1 MEALI
6 FSPLLIIMAHSP
18 EQEPKQP
25 GLKLQVL
32 EAVLIALVLLLQYQ
46 LWIDA
51 DGVRQTYGLR
61 IAIQA
66 QTEENAE
73 LAERNQALEAD
84 ITDLKNGLM
93 AIEERARAEMGMIRP
108 DETFYR
114 ILDQPVSS
122 PPPAKPATVTGKA
135 VVKAPAATVGPLAQ
149 PLKRP
154 AQPLKRPAANPA
166 PRNDDVIPD

>member
-6 FSPLLIIMAHSP
+6 FSPLLIIMAHPP

-51 DGVRQTYGLR
+51 GGVRQTYALR
-61 IAIQA
+61 ISIQA
-66 QTEENAE
+66 QTEENTE

-84 ITDLKNGLM
+84 ITDLKNGLT
-93 AIEERARAEMGMIRP
+93 AIEERARTEMGMIRP

-114 ILDQPVSS
+114 ILDQPLPH
-122 PPPAKPATVTGKA
+122 PPPSKPATMTGKA
-135 VVKAPAATVGPLAQ
+135 VVKAPMATAKPLVK
-149 PLKRP
+149 PV
-154 AQPLKRPAANPA
+154 KRPAAKPA
-166 PRNDDVIPD
+166 PPTDDAIPD